1 MAVIGVRELVRN
13 ARAVIEEVERTG
25 RPTIVTRRGRLAV
38 ALVPLDEREIEDYV
52 LATGP
57 SFVRGMR
64 EAERDLREGRTR
76 SLASFLDEVE
86 WEGDASEDGR
96 DLVGKRRQREAATA
110 RSRSRRATTR
120 ATRKPTSASTPR
132 ASSSRPVKGRKST
145 R

>member
-1 MAVIGVRELVRN
+1 MAVVGVRELVRN

-52 LATGP
+52 LATAP

-76 SLASFLDEVE
+76 SLVAFLDEIE
-86 WEGDASEDGR
+86 RQGDASEDRG
-96 DLVGKRRQREAATA
+96 DLVGQRRQRKAATA
-110 RSRSRRATTR
+110 RSSSRRSTTR
-120 ATRKPTSASTPR
+120 ATGKPASASTPR
-132 ASSSRPVKGRKST
+132 ASSSRLVKGRKST